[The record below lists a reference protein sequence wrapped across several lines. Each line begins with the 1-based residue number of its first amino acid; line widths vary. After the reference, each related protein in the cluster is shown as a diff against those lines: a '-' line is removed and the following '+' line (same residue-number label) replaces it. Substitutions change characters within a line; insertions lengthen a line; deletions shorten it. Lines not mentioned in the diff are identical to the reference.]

1 MRCDSAEEVAA
12 LMKAKWDMGLKGGVV
27 VANPIPSE
35 VEIPAAE
42 IAPTI
47 EKAVAAAK
55 AQNIIG
61 KNITPFLLKHL
72 ADVTGGRS
80 LAANIALVE
89 NNAIVAAQIA
99 AAYSQ

>member
-1 MRCDSAEEVAA
+1 
-12 LMKAKWDMGLKGGVV
+12 MGLKGGVV
-27 VANPIPSE
+27 VTNPIPE
-35 VEIPAAE
+35 NVEIPADE

-47 EKAVAAAK
+47 EKAVIEAK
-55 AQNIIG
+55 AKKIIG

-89 NNAIVAAQIA
+89 NNAIVAAEIA
-99 AAYSQ
+99 VAYSQ